1 MALVHHFPALNPS
14 VGPVCS
20 VCIANYNGVEV
31 LADCIDSILAQTGSI
46 PVEIIIHD
54 DASTD
59 GSVEWIRRRY
69 PGVEL
74 LVSEENVGFCV
85 ANNRMAERAR
95 GEFLLLLNN
104 DAALREDALPVLL
117 HAARRQSIRSIL
129 TLPQYDWESGLLVDG
144 GCLLDPLNV
153 PVPNLDPN
161 RNDIAFVIGACLWI
175 PRDAW
180 LALGGFPEWLESIGE
195 DLYLCCAARLRG
207 WQVRCLPASGY
218 RHRQGAS
225 FGGNRVDAGGIH
237 TRYRRRHLSERNR
250 LAVFVACTPT
260 LFMWPWLGIQVAVLL
275 LEGGLLSLAM
285 RSVRPWREI
294 YAAALRDAWR
304 LRGAILALR
313 HSLQGNRVCTLPRY
327 LRAFTPW
334 PRKLVILLRNG
345 LPELS

>member
-1 MALVHHFPALNPS
+1 MVQLFPALNP
-14 VGPVCS
+14 VENPTCS
-20 VCIANYNGVEV
+20 VCIANYNGVDV
-31 LADCIDSILAQTGSI
+31 LADCIDSVLAQTGNV

-69 PGVEL
+69 PNVEVL
-74 LVSEENVGFCV
+74 ASACNAGFCV

-95 GEFLLLLNN
+95 GEFILLLNN
-104 DAALREDALPVLL
+104 DAALRDDALQILAG
-117 HAARRQSIRSIL
+117 AARERPVCSIL
-129 TLPQYDWESGLLVDG
+129 TLPQYDWASEALVDF

-153 PVPNLDPN
+153 PTPN
-161 RNDIAFVIGACLWI
+161 RDPDRSVVAFVIGACLWI

-180 LALGGFPEWLESIGE
+180 RALGGFPEWLESIGE

-225 FGGNRVDAGGIH
+225 FGGNRMDADGIR
-237 TRYRRRHLSERNR
+237 TRYRRRYLSERNR

-260 LFMWPWLGIQVAVLL
+260 VLMWPWLALQVAVLL
-275 LEGGLLSLAM
+275 LEGGLLSLAL
-285 RSVRPWREI
+285 RSARPWREI

-304 LRGAILALR
+304 GRQATLSLRR
-313 HSLQGNRVCTLPRY
+313 SLQTQRVCTLLDY
-327 LRAFTPW
+327 LRAFSPW
-334 PRKLVILLRNG
+334 PRKLAVLLRKG
-345 LPELS
+345 LPGLS